1 MQSEKIPV
9 TFLLMTRF
17 SKFKVLQ
24 NDHKVLDILIDI
36 SQYLTGIIVNRKWQ
50 IMPALISYSHEYIT

>member
-24 NDHKVLDILIDI
+24 TDHKVLDILIDI
-36 SQYLTGIIVNRKWQ
+36 SQYLTGSIVNRKWQ